1 MVSGIKI
8 HHRDTQDTGEKHGEK
23 KKKEKTG
30 ECQVLQVIQA

>member
-23 KKKEKTG
+23 KKKEKK
-30 ECQVLQVIQA
+30 EKKKFNHR